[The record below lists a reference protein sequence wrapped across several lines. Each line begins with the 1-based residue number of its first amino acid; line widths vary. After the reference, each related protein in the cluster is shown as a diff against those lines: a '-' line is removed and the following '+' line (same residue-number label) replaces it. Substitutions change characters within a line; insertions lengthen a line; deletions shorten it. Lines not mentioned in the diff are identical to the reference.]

1 MTKPSVRWIVL
12 LGIVALVTGLSSYAL
27 AFSGSQASPFAPHV
41 SCPGG
46 RLLVASGQAPAA
58 SVSAYLVYAD
68 GASVSS
74 SVARGRYRFVLPPQ
88 VTSGVP
94 SRVRFVDSRSRIRD
108 VPIAAGAFTPCA
120 HQTSRLAKAP
130 ASRRRL
136 QPMTT
141 EDRAVALINQAE
153 ATAQKSSPVCI
164 DHGSPTRSVTFS
176 AGSPPPATLAVLSV
190 LRRPQTRAEQAL
202 NRQAPGLF
210 GGPPAEVVI
219 FRRYTRIVH
228 GPAGMTARVAVGI
241 GRMMLPKAAGYPCH
255 DAAIR
260 ILRRLLPGQPA
271 AVQRS
276 ALRHEL
282 SYKLGP
288 QNFGLQPWLVYT
300 GSGGSG
306 GPFNLEQ
313 FRRDGIILQGCSA
326 AECDFNGLVPD
337 GVAAIRLHLS
347 GQAHDTNLF
356 GHASSYY
363 RTHPYTVTTRV
374 FQNTF
379 FTPDLPADPA
389 SAAQQQLIWLDAR
402 GRPLHTTQFP

>member
-1 MTKPSVRWIVL
+1 MSKRSVRWIVL
-12 LGIVALVTGLSSYAL
+12 SVIVALISGLSGYAL
-27 AFSGSQASPFAPHV
+27 AFSGSQSSPFAPRV

-46 RLLVASGQAPAA
+46 RLVIASGQAPAA
-58 SVSAYLVYAD
+58 ALSAYLVYAD
-68 GASVSS
+68 GASASS
-74 SVARGRYRFVLPPQ
+74 SVVSGRYRFVLPPQ
-88 VTSGVP
+88 VTSRAP
-94 SRVRFVDSRSRIRD
+94 SRVRFVDSRLRIRD

-120 HQTSRLAKAP
+120 HQTSRLVGAP
-130 ASRRRL
+130 APTRRI

-153 ATAQKSSPVCI
+153 AIAQKSSPACH
-164 DHGSPTRSVTFS
+164 DQGSPTRSVTFS
-176 AGSPPPATLAVLSV
+176 AGSPSAATLAVLSV

-202 NRQAPGLF
+202 NRQASGLF
-210 GGPPAEVVI
+210 DGPPADVVI

-228 GPAGMTARVAVGI
+228 GPAGMTASIALGI

-271 AVQRS
+271 AVRRS

-288 QNFGLQPWLVYT
+288 QTFGQQPWLDYA

-313 FRRDGIILQGCSA
+313 FRRNGIILQGCSA
-326 AECDFNGLVPD
+326 TECDFNGLVPD
-337 GVAAIRLHLS
+337 GVAAIRLQLS

-356 GHASSYY
+356 GHASAYY
-363 RTHPYTVTTRV
+363 RTHPNTVTTRV
-374 FQNTF
+374 IQNTF
-379 FTPDLPADPA
+379 FIPDLPADPA
-389 SAAQQQLIWLDAR
+389 SAAQQQLIWLDAH
-402 GRPLHTTQFP
+402 GKPLHTTQFP